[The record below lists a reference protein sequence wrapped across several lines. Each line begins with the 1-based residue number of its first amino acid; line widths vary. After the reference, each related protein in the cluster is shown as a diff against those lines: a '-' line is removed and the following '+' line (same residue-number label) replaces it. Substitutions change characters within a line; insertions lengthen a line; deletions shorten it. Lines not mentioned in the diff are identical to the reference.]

1 MFRDLEVER
10 AQKHLNDTYGHHSWF
25 TRLTLDGQT
34 GWSTMFALTRALQH
48 ELGISAKSDSFGPT
62 TMSTLTSKVGSL
74 TTTNAASHRAI
85 TALAQCGLWCKGYKG
100 GATFGSFSSDVA
112 TGIIEMKAD
121 MGLPPTASLPP
132 KAFKSLLTMDAYK
145 RVGRGTAAIRDIQKW
160 MNSRYHS
167 RQDFFIVP
175 CDGIFS
181 RDVQRGLML
190 ALQYEVDM
198 ADGVANGNF
207 GPGTQAVIKSKGLVS
222 SGSRDTTRSFVRLFQ
237 SALTFNGYEAPFD
250 GAFGD
255 STAAVVR
262 SFQSFAE
269 LSTTGA
275 GDFRTW
281 ASLLVSTGDTSRPG
295 TAADAST
302 VLTPATAAL
311 LKAHGYNTVGRYL
324 SVAAK
329 RIAPGELDVI
339 FDAGLKVFPI
349 FQEWNNAPGYFTEAA
364 GYGQAVAAVKRAR
377 NLGFT
382 AGTTIFFA
390 VDYDA
395 TATEIPALIIPYFRG
410 IARGVASSRLVQY
423 KVGIYGTRNVCSQ
436 VSEAGLAASSFVS
449 GMSTGYSGNLGFPL
463 PKNWAYDQVLE
474 YKLTSGAT
482 SLELDKD
489 IASSRADPV
498 GRGQVLPVPYTAN
511 GSSTLYD
518 EQFAWNFTEHSH
530 LAESHGHEDWS
541 DKTYSDFIL
550 HRFQRPQYWQDSA
563 IWKIYTPLPEN
574 LLGGVSNPYRDALRL
589 ARGDYERDANSVGTP
604 TKPGVD
610 LAHFAAS
617 VRSYMT
623 WGVPESGVTTEI
635 GDLGGWALDLATCW
649 GEYVEQRRK
658 GPVTGGL
665 TAFLRRKIG
674 GPNGYFT
681 RSDLLADT
689 DAFLVAKRIGRDP
702 NRPLSDVMRE
712 LRRDEL
718 RHLDHNLQ
726 LFYEQRFGASKDFLK
741 RAIRRVLDRSTWGPD
756 AQVPAFVFLRD
767 KRFPGQQ
774 ALIPDPRDP
783 GDAELLGE
791 IDEFVDA
798 ASTRLVDLFLGS
810 S

>member
-167 RQDFFIVP
+167 RRDFFIVP

-198 ADGVANGNF
+198 EDGVANGNF
-207 GPGTQAVIKSKGLVS
+207 GPGTQAGIKSKGLVS

-498 GRGQVLPVPYTAN
+498 GREQVLPTPTIGAEGSPSSFDESYFWQYTEWSHKVELGAGN
-511 GSSTLYD
+511 RLFGMHINDVVLHELHRHSYWDIKWQAFTPIVLGSDNAATYA
-518 EQFAWNFTEHSH
+518 EITRARQAIAQTSH
-530 LAESHGHEDWS
+530 LLSIPSYPHS
-541 DKTYSDFIL
+541 D
-550 HRFQRPQYWQDSA
+550 
-563 IWKIYTPLPEN
+563 TP
-574 LLGGVSNPYRDALRL
+574 
-589 ARGDYERDANSVGTP
+589 
-604 TKPGVD
+604 
-610 LAHFAAS
+610 HFAAS
-617 VRSYMT
+617 CRGILSWGKPRST
-623 WGVPESGVTTEI
+623 RAVGWA
-635 GDLGGWALDLATCW
+635 DLGGWGLDLVQAW
-649 GEYVEQRRK
+649 NDYVEASR
-658 GPVTGGL
+658 
-665 TAFLRRKIG
+665 A
-674 GPNGYFT
+674 GYPHDAETWMST
-681 RSDLLADT
+681 RVGADQ
-689 DAFLVAKRIGRDP
+689 K
-702 NRPLSDVMRE
+702 DV
-712 LRRDEL
+712 DS
-718 RHLDHNLQ
+718 LQ
-726 LFYEQRFGASKDFLK
+726 
-741 RAIRRVLDRSTWGPD
+741 
-756 AQVPAFVFLRD
+756 
-767 KRFPGQQ
+767 
-774 ALIPDPRDP
+774 DP
-783 GDAELLGE
+783 GDIKLNRSNGFSREDLNADIDAQLVAYRLLDTPDRPLPDVIREIRTASLEQPSWRRETFLTERFGSSNTSTEIGACIDNLFTSQRFWIDYPVGQFLNVRRPLESELAQISRGF
-791 IDEFVDA
+791 ISAIRNFVD
-798 ASTRLVDLFLGS
+798 
-810 S
+810 